1 MLEEATTDQEGGF
14 TNRNSPFQSS
24 LNDPKRNKQKKPGL
38 FKGIGHMFR
47 FGKHRKDGVAPVISN
62 PTPIA
67 AVQQDIGLIKPESNG
82 WLSGSTKSD
91 DQERK
96 HSTSATLPA
105 VHGHQRSS
113 PAVITTQ
120 PKERNGPPQ
129 YISPPPA
136 PLSASTTPAP
146 PVPTNPAN
154 STTLVNGQATAIHQ
168 NDLFNHRYSHY
179 VNYDELQHHLR

>member
-1 MLEEATTDQEGGF
+1 
-14 TNRNSPFQSS
+14 
-24 LNDPKRNKQKKPGL
+24 
-38 FKGIGHMFR
+38 MFR

-82 WLSGSTKSD
+82 WLSSSTKSD
-91 DQERK
+91 EKETKK
-96 HSTSATLPA
+96 HSTTLPA

-129 YISPPPA
+129 YVSPPPA
-136 PLSASTTPAP
+136 PTSTTP
-146 PVPTNPAN
+146 TTQKNLN
-154 STTLVNGQATAIHQ
+154 TTTLVNGRPTAIHQ